1 MVKNKPTPLAETER
15 LLALVPF
22 ITANQGISVKE
33 LSAAF
38 DVSPKQMVSDLTT
51 LWMCGLPGY
60 TALEL
65 MDLSFESGFV
75 TIQNAETL
83 QSPRT
88 LNLEEQVALIMGLDL
103 LSQSLPT
110 DSALKQ
116 NIEILGQRLSKSSRI
131 TSKLRAISNIPASM
145 RAEIETAIVRK
156 HALDISYYS
165 IYRDEISQ
173 RLVRPLELRV
183 DENAEY
189 LYAFC
194 ETSQDFRTF
203 RLDRIQSCTSIN
215 KVSDEPPAMTD
226 SAAAKQ
232 SFTVRFNSRL
242 RVMKERFD
250 AEEISSK
257 SEYSFD
263 SFSSQWL
270 IRSILASA
278 GSAELVTPLGLREK
292 ICEKSQL
299 LLDRYQSQ

>member
-1 MVKNKPTPLAETER
+1 MVKSKPTPLAETER
-15 LLALVPF
+15 LLALVPY

-33 LSAAF
+33 LATAF

-110 DSALKQ
+110 ESSLKQ
-116 NIEILGQRLSKSSRI
+116 NIEVLAERLSQSSRI
-131 TSKLRAISNIPASM
+131 TSKLRAISDIPASL

-173 RLVRPLELRV
+173 RLVRPLELRL

-194 ETSQDFRTF
+194 ETSQDFRVF

-215 KVSDEPPAMTD
+215 KTADVPPAASKSAD
-226 SAAAKQ
+226 SKQ
-232 SFTVRFNSRL
+232 GFTVRFKSRL

-250 AEEISSK
+250 ADEISTN

-270 IRSILASA
+270 IRSILASS
-278 GSAELVTPLGLREK
+278 GGAELVTPLDLREE
-292 ICEKSQL
+292 ICKKSQL
-299 LLDRYQSQ
+299 MLDRYQSQ

>member
-33 LSAAF
+33 LAAAF

-88 LNLEEQVALIMGLDL
+88 LILEEQVALIMGLDL

-194 ETSQDFRTF
+194 ETAQDFRVF

-226 SAAAKQ
+226 SAATKQ

-242 RVMKERFD
+242 RLMRERFD
-250 AEEISSK
+250 AEEKSSN
-257 SEYSFD
+257 SDYSQD

-270 IRSILASA
+270 IRSILASS
-278 GSAELVTPLGLREK
+278 GSAELVTPLDLREE

-299 LLDRYQSQ
+299 MLDRYQSQ